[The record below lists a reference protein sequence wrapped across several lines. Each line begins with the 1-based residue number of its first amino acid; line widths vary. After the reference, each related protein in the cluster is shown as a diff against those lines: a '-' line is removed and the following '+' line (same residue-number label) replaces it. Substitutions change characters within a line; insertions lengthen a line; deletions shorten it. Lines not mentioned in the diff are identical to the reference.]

1 MDLWMQIY
9 NVLKIK
15 LLSFKN
21 IYNIVDSY
29 YKGKEKYE
37 KTEKEKK
44 RTLKNLNELPYNRDR
59 PLKRDNIYIIWKD
72 IKAL

>member
-1 MDLWMQIY
+1 MKRQR
-9 NVLKIK
+9 KK
-15 LLSFKN
+15 
-21 IYNIVDSY
+21 
-29 YKGKEKYE
+29 
-37 KTEKEKK
+37 KK

>member
-59 PLKRDNIYIIWKD
+59 PLKRDNIYII
-72 IKAL
+72 

>member
-1 MDLWMQIY
+1 MQIY

-21 IYNIVDSY
+21 IYNTVDSY

-44 RTLKNLNELPYNRDR
+44 KNP
-59 PLKRDNIYIIWKD
+59 KKF
-72 IKAL
+72 K